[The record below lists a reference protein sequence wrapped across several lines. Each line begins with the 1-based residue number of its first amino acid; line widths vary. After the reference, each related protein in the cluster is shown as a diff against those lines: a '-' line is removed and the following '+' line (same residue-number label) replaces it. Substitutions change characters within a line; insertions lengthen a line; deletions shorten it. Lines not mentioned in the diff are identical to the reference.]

1 MIGDAKLIDGTT
13 FYFGSKRSHV
23 AEGSL
28 RGRQRIAED
37 AVAHGC
43 LDAVSCF
50 SDNFIID
57 AWGGIGPVDEIFRA
71 LEEASEDGVVE
82 VSEAELEIVAVHHH
96 CWQIVAITTAV
107 RAGVEEVFQ

>member
-1 MIGDAKLIDGTT
+1 MIGDSEVVDTAALDFAGE
-13 FYFGSKRSHV
+13 RRHV
-23 AEGSL
+23 SEGSL

-96 CWQIVAITTAV
+96 CWQIVAITTTV